1 MNDIIKINY
10 DIPAGKRVL
19 VTSDIHG
26 HLNHL
31 KNVLKMADFCHND
44 LLIIIGDIIEKGP
57 ESLKT
62 LRYIMKL
69 CEKEN
74 VIVLAGNVDLW
85 RVHMIDNIDENNA
98 ENFYNYLLSQRKWKG
113 ASIYDEMAAECHME
127 IHSGKDILRSK
138 EIVTKHYQRELDFL
152 RNRPVL
158 LETQS
163 YIFVHGGLPR
173 ASLDDIDGLSKWNFL
188 KYDYFM
194 ETNLHFD
201 KYVVVG
207 HWPVTLYSE
216 KIPQSDPI
224 IDTEKKIIS
233 IDGGCGLKPDGQLNL
248 IVIPDISSDVIEIRK
263 YRYDEFPKYKALKSQ
278 KASDDSIY
286 IKWTNNDIK
295 EIETKDDFTYAEHIQ
310 TGKKLWINNDF
321 IYQEHRSND
330 YTDYI
335 LPIEAGDYIS
345 IVKSTSRGYIAK
357 KDGVTGW
364 YYGEIEKVKEP

>member
-31 KNVLKMADFCHND
+31 KNVLKMADFCDND

-248 IVIPDISSDVIEIRK
+248 IVIPDMSSDVIEIRK

-278 KASDDSIY
+278 KASDDSIH